1 MQKTKEQAANSEKR
15 DFRLHKDIL
24 FSIIQKQA
32 GTLSKALLEL
42 VMNSID
48 AGATRVDVSL
58 TENSFSV
65 KDDGKGFVNR
75 QEIEEFFETFG
86 TPHKEGDATF
96 GRFRMGRGQIMAFTR
111 NRWRS
116 GPFRMS
122 VDIRDHGLSYELTTG
137 NTPINGC
144 VIEGELYQELK
155 PSALLSVAREFSESV
170 QYCQVPI
177 YLEDERVSLDL
188 PKEKWTIQDD
198 NAYYKLDPDSR
209 YLSVYNLGVH
219 VRDYAAHQVG
229 GIGGKVISK
238 KQLEVNFARNDVLAS
253 ECKVWPQIL
262 SVLRA
267 RAKAAEGKKPTK
279 NSAYRAAQATALL
292 SGDYDSI
299 SEMFQAFEDEPVVT
313 DIRGRHYSLCSLF
326 DSANLRFNGKLV
338 MAPSATDR
346 IADKVHQQHLALV
359 LAPSTLSTFGR
370 SSSFSK
376 VLSGISKAVAKHVK
390 RGEDGTQVQNVLN
403 GLAAQLTEFS
413 EVSKGISNKHEAV
426 DPKSLSSEEK
436 RVLKALNRNQY
447 HLLWAMQK
455 GDGTTR
461 LSRDISAGESE
472 TALAWTNSDTH
483 IWVNR
488 GELKIKGFHGSTFQ
502 GFFRLAALLVHEYCH
517 DSQSL
522 DSHMHDQAFYER
534 YHNVMTLGA
543 ESVISFV
550 QAAVNDYVKA
560 RLADKAPMR
569 KAEREE
575 LDLSKKLQEVEQE
588 SSANQPFQ
596 DKPVMTA

>member
-1 MQKTKEQAANSEKR
+1 
-15 DFRLHKDIL
+15 
-24 FSIIQKQA
+24 
-32 GTLSKALLEL
+32 
-42 VMNSID
+42 
-48 AGATRVDVSL
+48 
-58 TENSFSV
+58 
-65 KDDGKGFVNR
+65 
-75 QEIEEFFETFG
+75 
-86 TPHKEGDATF
+86 
-96 GRFRMGRGQIMAFTR
+96 
-111 NRWRS
+111 
-116 GPFRMS
+116 
-122 VDIRDHGLSYELTTG
+122 
-137 NTPINGC
+137 
-144 VIEGELYQELK
+144 
-155 PSALLSVAREFSESV
+155 
-170 QYCQVPI
+170 
-177 YLEDERVSLDL
+177 
-188 PKEKWTIQDD
+188 
-198 NAYYKLDPDSR
+198 
-209 YLSVYNLGVH
+209 
-219 VRDYAAHQVG
+219 
-229 GIGGKVISK
+229 
-238 KQLEVNFARNDVLAS
+238 
-253 ECKVWPQIL
+253 
-262 SVLRA
+262 
-267 RAKAAEGKKPTK
+267 
-279 NSAYRAAQATALL
+279 
-292 SGDYDSI
+292 
-299 SEMFQAFEDEPVVT
+299 MFQAFEDEPVVT